1 METKRLGRLLP
12 LLSILLAC
20 LLMPSCSG
28 VDPVRH
34 RAERASHALAV
45 RCADGWFQGLPNT
58 PDDQRLVRQSLDDW
72 GSRLDRDAQLLAPGG
87 GR

>member
-1 METKRLGRLLP
+1 MEKKLLRRHMP
-12 LLSILLAC
+12 LLSITLAC
-20 LLMPSCSG
+20 LLLPSCSG
-28 VDPVRH
+28 VDPIRY

-45 RCADGWFQGLPNT
+45 RCAEGWFQGLPNT